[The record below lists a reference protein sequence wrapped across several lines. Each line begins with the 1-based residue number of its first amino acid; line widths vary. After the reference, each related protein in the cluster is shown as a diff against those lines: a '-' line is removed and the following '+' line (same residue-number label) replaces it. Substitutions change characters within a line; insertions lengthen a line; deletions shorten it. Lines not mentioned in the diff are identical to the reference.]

1 MRGKLTS
8 QRTQQY
14 WVNLFKE
21 FYADRNGV
29 WSGQEFIR
37 AARSQMRERA
47 GDRSAP
53 REAEGVAKPG
63 PRDGDGA
70 PKAGP
75 KDQ

>member
-29 WSGQEFIR
+29 LSGQEFIR

-47 GDRSAP
+47 G
-53 REAEGVAKPG
+53 
-63 PRDGDGA
+63 A
-70 PKAGP
+70 PKAGTQ
-75 KDQ
+75 DQ